1 MIQNRGYPGASL
13 KRKKGVATMKRQL
26 GFGFLG
32 IVAVLAGCSGANDT
46 QSQSAVTQPAAISK
60 PQEFSKPLVA
70 QAPAGKNAPAVP
82 GLLQPTN
89 AKARLPGI
97 AFGRRDPFAAVP
109 GTAVPIVISS
119 SPNTKPV
126 SPLTGGG
133 IAPLPTTKL
142 PQISLPPVASAP
154 LPTLPAPTVLPPMNS
169 GALPPVN
176 LPNAAPPRPTKTS
189 LAEAIEVNGVV
200 QVSGKWN
207 VIVREPNASSSRHV
221 AVGDYLEN
229 GKVLVKKIVAPGT
242 TGPTV
247 VLQQNGVE
255 IRKSVV

>member
-1 MIQNRGYPGASL
+1 
-13 KRKKGVATMKRQL
+13 MKRQL

-32 IVAVLAGCSGANDT
+32 IVVLLAGCAGADDT
-46 QSQSAVTQPAAISK
+46 QTQSSTTPPTELAK
-60 PQEFSKPLVA
+60 PQEFSKPVVA
-70 QAPAGKNAPAVP
+70 QSPTARNVAAVP

-97 AFGRRDPFAAVP
+97 AIGRRDPFAVVP
-109 GTAVPIVISS
+109 GTTVPIVISS
-119 SPNTKPV
+119 SSAPKPI
-126 SPLTGGG
+126 SPLTGSGT
-133 IAPLPTTKL
+133 APLPAAKL
-142 PQISLPPVASAP
+142 PPIALPPMATAP
-154 LPTLPAPTVLPPMNS
+154 LPTLPLPMVLPPVNS

-176 LPNAAPPRPTKTS
+176 LPAAVKPRPTKTS
-189 LAEAIEVNGVV
+189 LAEAIEINGVV

-207 VIVREPNASSSRHV
+207 VIVREPNSTSSRHV

-229 GKVLVKKIVAPGT
+229 GKVLVKKIVAPET